1 MSSCLNLLFNSLDF
15 FKFPLSFTLEKQ
27 QKSSTPIG
35 KLITLGI
42 FIFLVYNLCMSDL
55 VSKKDAQTL
64 SQDLIQPSRPDMF
77 FSKENFTLAFG
88 IADVNNVFSMDET
101 IFSIVFYQYHINNN
115 DQTVN
120 NTQIWLHPCTKE
132 DFIENPDE
140 FDTLGLN
147 GTFCISNAELRLR
160 GYWDEE
166 NLDYFYLQVVVC
178 QNSSENNITCQSNE
192 EIDQFFEGSYID
204 IYLTNHNINS
214 ANYQNPLSRELKIYY
229 YMLDTGLYKD
239 IQFYMKQAEIDT
251 DDGFFF
257 DSISTIVSYI
267 HDTITCDIKLQK
279 AGSGLPILEI
289 DFYSSSLKTE
299 INRTYQKI
307 QTLLAQLGGI
317 CNFLFVIGFLIT
329 KLQHNYKVISILSS
343 ELFIFPRTHNNKE
356 NNFFDAIKSSFFKKP
371 EQKILPNNFFNNQN
385 SESNHKKFDTLQK
398 IDMHE
403 SLKNKEL
410 RITLNKSSILNSKKE
425 VELEENMK
433 FSNGFHENQIPNVSF
448 FKKTMMSFKSIS
460 LKSHQTKKIEK
471 ADVGFNL
478 AHYRKMKQKE
488 NSFSVG
494 FFNFLKLYLKNY
506 DHMTTQEK
514 LFVEAKNQIAE
525 ELDIVKL
532 LNKLQDI
539 DKLKRIVLSDEQMFF
554 FELLSKPMIVPHKS
568 LKERSGVKLE
578 DRRFKF
584 SFQNKNDLN
593 PEKIGQLYNEM
604 KIRSECS
611 EIDRRIMKLLDEDVK
626 CFLDNEKV

>member
-1 MSSCLNLLFNSLDF
+1 
-15 FKFPLSFTLEKQ
+15 
-27 QKSSTPIG
+27 
-35 KLITLGI
+35 
-42 FIFLVYNLCMSDL
+42 MSDL

-214 ANYQNPLSRELKIYY
+214 ANYQNPLSRELKMYY
-229 YMLDTGLYKD
+229 YMLDTGLQKE
-239 IQFYMKQAEIDT
+239 IEFYMKQAEIDT

-257 DSISTIVSYI
+257 DSISTIFSYI
-267 HDTITCDIKLQK
+267 HDTITYDIKLQN
-279 AGSGLPILEI
+279 AGSGLPILEV

-299 INRTYQKI
+299 VNRTYQKI

-317 CNFLFVIGFLIT
+317 CNFLFVIGFLIS